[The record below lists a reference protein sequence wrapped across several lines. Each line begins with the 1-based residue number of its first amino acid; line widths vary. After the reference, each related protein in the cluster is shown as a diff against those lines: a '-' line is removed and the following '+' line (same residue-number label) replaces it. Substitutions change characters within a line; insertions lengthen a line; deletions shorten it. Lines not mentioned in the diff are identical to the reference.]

1 MNDIEQY
8 IRVGTDYYRIV
19 EIPLTNDK
27 LKVLKK
33 WNKQTIVDDYGKSK
47 IDEIDKFKGFCIIPS
62 HIQFE
67 GVINGFYNKYEPLS
81 YKPLQKGKWEKIE
94 FFLKHIFGEQYL
106 IGLDYL
112 TLLWRKPTQVLPIL
126 CLVSSERNTGKTTF
140 LNLLKY
146 IFEGNM
152 TLNTNEDFR
161 SRFNSDW
168 AGKLIV
174 AIDEVLLDRI
184 EDSERI
190 KNLSTARYYKS
201 EAKGKDREEV
211 EFFGKFILCSNK
223 EENFV
228 KLDNNEIRYWVRKV
242 PSLQN
247 GSDTRL
253 LEEMKKEIP
262 SFTYFLSNREMETTE
277 KTRMWFAKEQIY
289 TEALKV
295 LIQGNKTTIEKE
307 IEELILDELA
317 FFEKEELCYTAQNI
331 VEMLGKRNLKVTNNY
346 VKTILN
352 DKFNLVYE
360 KNSSYQLYRSDYS
373 TPEFLDFTNQKGR
386 YYRFTV
392 DVFNEKLLK
401 R

>member
-1 MNDIEQY
+1 MNDIKQY

-19 EIPLTNDK
+19 ETPLTNDT

-81 YKPLQKGKWEKIE
+81 YQPVQNGKWEKIE
-94 FFLKHIFGEQYL
+94 LFLKHIFGEQYL
-106 IGLDYL
+106 LGLDYL

-242 PSLQN
+242 PSLEK

-253 LEEMKKEIP
+253 LEVMKKEIP
-262 SFTYFLSNREMETTE
+262 NFTYFLSNREMGTTE
-277 KTRMWFAKEQIY
+277 KTRMWFSKEQIF
-289 TEALKV
+289 TDALKV
-295 LIQGNKTTIEKE
+295 LIHGNKTTIEKE

-386 YYRFTV
+386 YYRFTK
-392 DVFNEKLLK
+392 DVFEKNC
-401 R
+401 

>member
-19 EIPLTNDK
+19 EIPLTYDK

-33 WNKQTIVDDYGKSK
+33 WNRQTIIDDYSKSK
-47 IDEIDKFKGFCIIPS
+47 IDEIAKYKGFCIIPS

-67 GVINGFYNKYEPLS
+67 RVINGFYNKYEPLS
-81 YKPLQKGKWEKIE
+81 YKPIQNGKWEKIE
-94 FFLKHIFGEQYL
+94 SFLKHIFGEQYL
-106 IGLDYL
+106 LGLDYL

-126 CLVSSERNTGKTTF
+126 CLVSIERNTGKTTF
-140 LNLLKY
+140 LNLLKL

-168 AGKLIV
+168 LGKLLV
-174 AIDEVLLDRI
+174 AIDEVLLDRE

-228 KLDNNEIRYWVRKV
+228 KLDSNEIRYWVRKIPV
-242 PSLQN
+242 LQN
-247 GSDTRL
+247 GSDTGL
-253 LEEMKKEIP
+253 LDAMKKEIP
-262 SFTYFLSNREMETTE
+262 SFTYFLSNREMETAE
-277 KTRMWFAKEQIY
+277 KSRMWFTKEQIY
-289 TEALKV
+289 TDALKV
-295 LIQGNKTTIEKE
+295 LIQGNKTTLEKE

-331 VEMLGKRNLKVTNNY
+331 VEMLSKRNVKVNNNY

-360 KNSSYQLYRSDYS
+360 KNSSYQLYRSDHS
-373 TPEFLDFTNQKGR
+373 NPEFLDFTNQKGR
-386 YYRFTV
+386 FYRFTK
-392 DVFNEKLLK
+392 DVFDEKLLK

>member
-1 MNDIEQY
+1 MNDIKQY
-8 IRVGTDYYRIV
+8 VRVGTDYYRIV
-19 EIPLTNDK
+19 ETPLTNDT
-27 LKVLKK
+27 LKELKK
-33 WNKQTIVDDYGKSK
+33 WNKQTIVDDHGKSK

-62 HIQFE
+62 HMQFE
-67 GVINGFYNKYEPLS
+67 CVINGFYNKYEPLS
-81 YKPLQKGKWEKIE
+81 YQPNQVGQWNKIE
-94 FFLKHIFGEQYL
+94 FFLKHIFGDQYL
-106 IGLDYL
+106 LGLDYL

-140 LNLLKY
+140 LNLLKI

-201 EAKGKDREEV
+201 EAKGKDRAEV

-228 KLDNNEIRYWVRKV
+228 KLDTNEIRYWVRKV

-262 SFTYFLSNREMETTE
+262 SFAHFLSNREMETTE
-277 KTRMWFAKEQIY
+277 KSRMWFSKEQIY
-289 TEALKV
+289 TDALKV
-295 LIQGNKTTIEKE
+295 LIHGNKTIIEKE

-386 YYRFTV
+386 FYRFTV
-392 DVFNEKLLK
+392 AVFNEKLLK

>member
-1 MNDIEQY
+1 
-8 IRVGTDYYRIV
+8 
-19 EIPLTNDK
+19 
-27 LKVLKK
+27 
-33 WNKQTIVDDYGKSK
+33 
-47 IDEIDKFKGFCIIPS
+47 
-62 HIQFE
+62 
-67 GVINGFYNKYEPLS
+67 
-81 YKPLQKGKWEKIE
+81 
-94 FFLKHIFGEQYL
+94 
-106 IGLDYL
+106 
-112 TLLWRKPTQVLPIL
+112 
-126 CLVSSERNTGKTTF
+126 
-140 LNLLKY
+140 
-146 IFEGNM
+146 M

-253 LEEMKKEIP
+253 LEDMKKEIS
-262 SFTYFLSNREMETTE
+262 SFAYFLSNREMGTTE
-277 KTRMWFAKEQIY
+277 KTRMWFTKEQIH
-289 TEALKV
+289 TEALQI
-295 LIQGNKTTIEKE
+295 LIRGNKTTLEKE

-317 FFEKEELCYTAQNI
+317 FFEKDELCYTAQNI

-352 DKFNLVYE
+352 DKFNLAYE

-373 TPEFLDFTNQKGR
+373 TPDFLNFTNQKGR
-386 YYRFTV
+386 FYRFTV
-392 DVFNEKLLK
+392 EVFNEKLLK

>member
-19 EIPLTNDK
+19 EIPLTYDK

-33 WNKQTIVDDYGKSK
+33 WNRQTIIDDYSKSK
-47 IDEIDKFKGFCIIPS
+47 IDEIAKYKGFCIIPS

-67 GVINGFYNKYEPLS
+67 RVINGFYNKYEPLS
-81 YKPLQKGKWEKIE
+81 YKPIQNGKWEKIE
-94 FFLKHIFGEQYL
+94 SFLKHIFGDQYL
-106 IGLDYL
+106 LGLDYL

-126 CLVSSERNTGKTTF
+126 CLVSIERNTGKTTF
-140 LNLLKY
+140 LNLLKL

-168 AGKLIV
+168 LGKLLV
-174 AIDEVLLDRI
+174 AIDEVLLDRE

-228 KLDNNEIRYWVRKV
+228 KLDSNEIRYWVRKIPV
-242 PSLQN
+242 LQN
-247 GSDTRL
+247 GSDTGL
-253 LEEMKKEIP
+253 LDAMKKEIP
-262 SFTYFLSNREMETTE
+262 SFTYFLSNREMETAE
-277 KTRMWFAKEQIY
+277 KSRMWFTKEQIY
-289 TEALKV
+289 TDALKV
-295 LIQGNKTTIEKE
+295 LIQGNKTTLEKE

-331 VEMLGKRNLKVTNNY
+331 VEMLSKRNVKVNNNY

-360 KNSSYQLYRSDYS
+360 KNSSYQLYRSDHS
-373 TPEFLDFTNQKGR
+373 NPEFLDFTNQKGR
-386 YYRFTV
+386 FYRFTK
-392 DVFNEKLLK
+392 DVFDEKLLK